1 MSQKT
6 YKACDKFLK
15 CRDFQYEIGK
25 TYETDK
31 TPIRCTKNG
40 FHSCE
45 NPLHVLRYYPPSTSR
60 FLETEIDGEID
71 TSTED
76 TKRASQKISIKT
88 EITLK
93 SLLEIGFKLV
103 FDKIKWGEK
112 DKAQTHGDYSA
123 AQTHGYYS
131 AAQTHGYYSAAQTHG
146 NSSAAQTHGNSSAA
160 QTHGNSSIA
169 VSTGINGKASGIIGN
184 WLVLA
189 EWGDELKCVKS
200 VLVDGKRIKPNVFYK
215 LENGKFIKAE

>member
-112 DKAQTHGDYSA
+112 DKAQTHG
-123 AQTHGYYS
+123 YYS
-131 AAQTHGYYSAAQTHG
+131 AAQTHGDY
-146 NSSAAQTHGNSSAA
+146 SAA